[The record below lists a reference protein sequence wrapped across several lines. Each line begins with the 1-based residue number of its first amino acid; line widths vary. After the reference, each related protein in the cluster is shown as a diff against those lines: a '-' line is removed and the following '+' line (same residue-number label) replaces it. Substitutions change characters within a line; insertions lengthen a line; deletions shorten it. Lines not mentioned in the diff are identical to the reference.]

1 MVSFRLLVCTF
12 IHTYI
17 FIMLTPSSHTITF
30 ACPPFSFGHRAR
42 EKERAPTSWHIFNF
56 RLFFFIFLSLVYL
69 LLFVFLYF
77 KIFTRGNRT
86 LNSIQT
92 VLSVCVS
99 LFFIQFY
106 LFFYLMNVCMYVYMY
121 IRKRVKSQWPTSFH
135 TYITHYHRREF

>member
-1 MVSFRLLVCTF
+1 MSERAVVSFRLLVCTF

-69 LLFVFLYF
+69 LLFVFLFQNLYKRKSYIEF
-77 KIFTRGNRT
+77 NTNC
-86 LNSIQT
+86 
-92 VLSVCVS
+92 VECVC
-99 LFFIQFY
+99 FFIFY
-106 LFFYLMNVCMYVYMY
+106 SILFIFLFNERMYVRLY
-121 IRKRVKSQWPTSFH
+121 VHS
-135 TYITHYHRREF
+135 